1 MLALRGE
8 LDMAVTDILERAARE
23 GLEAGCRRLVI
34 DLRALDFVD
43 SCGLRALL
51 RVRAQTGESVRFE
64 LVQGPPAIARVFEL
78 TGLTSTLPFRDSPP

>member
-1 MLALRGE
+1 MKTETMLGSVSARGFE
-8 LDMAVTDILERAARE
+8 KRGNTYANRAAQDE
-23 GLEAGCRRLVI
+23 T
-34 DLRALDFVD
+34 
-43 SCGLRALL
+43 SPLL